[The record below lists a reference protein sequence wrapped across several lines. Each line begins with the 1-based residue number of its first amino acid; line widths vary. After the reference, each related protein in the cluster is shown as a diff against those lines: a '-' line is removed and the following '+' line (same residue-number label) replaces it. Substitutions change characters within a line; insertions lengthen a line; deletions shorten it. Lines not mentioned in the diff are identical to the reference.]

1 MSEHAGLRSGSAEN
15 YLNGKTYEMSFD
27 SLAFASFFIGS
38 FFIYWRL
45 RTEDNKRLFLTTASI
60 FFYGFWDVRYVALM
74 AFVIAVAYA
83 AGRVIADS
91 SAERVRKVW
100 LALAVASHLS
110 VLLFF
115 KYFDFFA
122 DSSSQLSLAMG
133 WGISFP
139 RLDLVL
145 PIGISFYTFHA
156 ISYTVDVFRRKVVAE
171 RDPVRIALYIS
182 FFPQLIAGPI
192 VRSTFFL
199 PQMQIPKI
207 RCADQLASGVKS
219 FALGFVFKTVLADN
233 LATVADPVFA
243 EPAAWSTQSLWI
255 GALAYYGQIYFDF
268 AGYSLMAIGT
278 AAWFGYTLPDN
289 FLWPYTSSSV
299 TEFWRRWHVSLS
311 TWLRDYLYIP
321 LGGGRRGR
329 WTMYVSLSVTMLL
342 GGLWHGASWN
352 FVIWGALHG
361 FALCVHKT
369 WREMKGGGAGDGFH
383 VPGWLLTQL
392 WVVIAWVF
400 FRCQEFHMALE
411 FLAGMFGV
419 REPIAPTAE
428 MPTYMFAIVLL
439 PLLVDA
445 LAGRWHDELPT
456 ARLHSGRYAALT
468 GCALALALWLIPL
481 TSVPFI
487 YFQF

>member
-1 MSEHAGLRSGSAEN
+1 
-15 YLNGKTYEMSFD
+15 MSFD
-27 SLAFASFFIGS
+27 SLAFAAFFFCS
-38 FFIYWRL
+38 VFIYWRL
-45 RTEDNKRLFLTTASI
+45 PSEHGKRLFLTLASV
-60 FFYGFWDVRYVALM
+60 FFYGFWDARYVALM

-83 AGRVIADS
+83 AGRLMEGS
-91 SAERVRKVW
+91 NSERTRKILLFV
-100 LALAVASHLS
+100 AVALHLS

-122 DSSSQLSLAMG
+122 DSSAQLSLALG
-133 WGISFP
+133 LGVSIS

-199 PQMQIPKI
+199 PQMRIPKV
-207 RCADQLASGVKS
+207 RDAEQLAAGLKS

-243 EPAAWSTQSLWI
+243 DPGAWNVQALWI

-268 AGYSLMAIGT
+268 AGYSLMAIGA

-289 FLWPYTSSSV
+289 FLWPYTASSV

-329 WTMYVSLSVTMLL
+329 WVMYGSLWVTMLL

-369 WREMKGGGAGDGFH
+369 WRELRGGPTDDRFH

-392 WVVIAWVF
+392 WVLFAWVF
-400 FRCQEFHMALE
+400 FRCQEFDTAFE
-411 FLAGMFGV
+411 FVAGMLGL
-419 REPIAPTAE
+419 RESTDSQQQLPVFLIAVIT
-428 MPTYMFAIVLL
+428 TV
-439 PLLVDA
+439 LLVDS
-445 LAGRWHDELPT
+445 LAGRWRKVLP
-456 ARLHSGRYAALT
+456 SVSVSPGGYAAVI
-468 GCALALALWLIPL
+468 GCVFALALWLIPL
-481 TSVPFI
+481 TAVPFI

>member
-1 MSEHAGLRSGSAEN
+1 
-15 YLNGKTYEMSFD
+15 MSFD
-27 SLAFASFFIGS
+27 SLAFAVFFFCS

-45 RTEDNKRLFLTTASI
+45 RSEEGKRLFLTLASI

-74 AFVIAVAYA
+74 VFVMAVAYA
-83 AGRVIADS
+83 AGRLIDAASTDG
-91 SAERVRKVW
+91 RRKTW
-100 LALAVASHLS
+100 LVVAVALHLS

-122 DSSSQLSLAMG
+122 DSSAQLSLALG
-133 WGISFP
+133 LGVSFP
-139 RLDLVL
+139 RLELML

-156 ISYTVDVFRRKVVAE
+156 ISYTVDVYRRQVVAE

-199 PQMQIPKI
+199 PQMRIPKV
-207 RCADQLASGVKS
+207 RDADQLAAGLKS

-233 LATVADPVFA
+233 LATIADPVFA
-243 EPAAWSTQSLWI
+243 DPGAWSTQALWI

-268 AGYSLMAIGT
+268 AGYSLMAIGA

-289 FLWPYTSSSV
+289 FLWPCTASSV

-311 TWLRDYLYIP
+311 SWLRDYLYIP
-321 LGGGRRGR
+321 LGGSRRGR
-329 WTMYVSLSVTMLL
+329 LIMYASLWATMLL

-361 FALCVHKT
+361 FALSVHKI
-369 WREMKGGGAGDGFH
+369 WRDLKGRPADDRFH
-383 VPGWLLTQL
+383 VAGWLLTQL
-392 WVVIAWVF
+392 WVLFAWVF
-400 FRCQEFHMALE
+400 FRCREFDTALD
-411 FLAGMFGV
+411 FLAGMFGL
-419 REPIAPTAE
+419 RESPGVPQQLPAYLIAVI
-428 MPTYMFAIVLL
+428 AIA
-439 PLLVDA
+439 LLVDA
-445 LAGRWHDELPT
+445 LTGRW
-456 ARLHSGRYAALT
+456 RAALPGIRVSSASHAAVI
-468 GCALALALWLIPL
+468 GCAFALALWLIPL
-481 TSVPFI
+481 TAVPFI